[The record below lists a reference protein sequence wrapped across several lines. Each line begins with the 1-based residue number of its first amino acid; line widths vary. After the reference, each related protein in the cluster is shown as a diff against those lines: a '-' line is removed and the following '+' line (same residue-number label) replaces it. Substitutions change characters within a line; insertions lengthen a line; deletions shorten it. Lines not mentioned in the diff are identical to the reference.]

1 MRKINEI
8 FYSLQGEGAHTGC
21 PSVFVR
27 FSGCNKR
34 CFFCDTEHQSGV
46 EMTDEQ
52 IIDEVNRYPA
62 RWIVLTGGEPSLW
75 IDSEFICRLK
85 RDTDKMIAI
94 ETNGSLPIPAEIDWI
109 TVSPKS
115 GMAGAGDY
123 DLLVARADE
132 LKVVDV
138 GQSLEDY
145 FNLECVTPQTR
156 MFLQPCFTDNEE
168 ECRKNIERTISKV
181 LEDPRWTLSLQ
192 THRFLGIR

>member
-34 CFFCDTEHQSGV
+34 CFFCDTLHENGT
-46 EMTDEQ
+46 EMSDEE
-52 IIDEVNRYPA
+52 IVKEINRYPA
-62 RWIVLTGGEPSLW
+62 QWIVLTGGEPALW
-75 IDSEFICRLK
+75 IDSEFVDLLK
-85 RDTDKMIAI
+85 KSTGKRVAI
-94 ETNGSLPIPAEIDWI
+94 ETNGSLPIPAEIDWV

-115 GMAGAGDY
+115 GMAGAGEY
-123 DLLVARADE
+123 EVLVERADE
-132 LKVVDV
+132 LKVVDI
-138 GQSLEDY
+138 GQPLDEY
-145 FNLECVTPQTR
+145 FRIGCVSPETR
-156 MFLQPCFTDNEE
+156 MFLQPCFRDDAE
-168 ECRKNIERTISKV
+168 ECSRNLERTISRV